1 VTRVGEVVDVPKA
14 HPKTPDLPALPS
26 ASAEAEARF
35 AQECASGD
43 TRVQEGKGVFA
54 LVVDAAK
61 RFGMARAL
69 KRNRDGTQ
77 SMVLKV
83 ASRDGGF
90 FVLAT
95 TRRPGTPLV
104 PGDAVIWVPVA
115 YDKTFGTRFSDHR
128 AGWIGFVGAKVAP
141 AASGD
146 IEIVERYA

>member
-1 VTRVGEVVDVPKA
+1 MVPA
-14 HPKTPDLPALPS
+14 ARS
-26 ASAEAEARF
+26 AADEAEARF
-35 AQECASGD
+35 ARECASGD

-61 RFGMARAL
+61 RFGMARAM

-83 ASRDGGF
+83 ASHDGGF

-95 TRRPGTPLV
+95 TRRPGTPLK

-128 AGWIGFVGAKVAP
+128 AGWIGFVGARVSAP
-141 AASGD
+141 ASGA
-146 IEIVERYA
+146 IEVVERYA

>member
-1 VTRVGEVVDVPKA
+1 MPKA
-14 HPKTPDLPALPS
+14 HPKTSDLPALPS
-26 ASAEAEARF
+26 ESAEAEARF

-54 LVVDAAK
+54 LVVDASK
-61 RFGMARAL
+61 RFGMARAM

-95 TRRPGTPLV
+95 TRRPGTPLK

-128 AGWIGFVGAKVAP
+128 AGWIGFVGARVSAP
-141 AASGD
+141 ASGAL
-146 IEIVERYA
+146 EVEERYA